1 MNQFLSKG
9 RWKQMRGRIQKMWGK
24 LTHNPYEEFL
34 GEQEIVEG
42 KIEEYYAR
50 KSGDSRGTF
59 RPART
64 GNSYAGRR
72 HGNLVA

>member
-1 MNQFLSKG
+1 
-9 RWKQMRGRIQKMWGK
+9 MWGK

-34 GEQEIVEG
+34 GEQEIVKG

-50 KSGDSRGTF
+50 KSCDSRGTL

-64 GNSYAGRR
+64 GNSYA
-72 HGNLVA
+72 VK